1 MAFLR
6 SKQGREQL
14 STRGL
19 DEKDFVMTGMRYN
32 VVFLGSILVPTP
44 TGHGS
49 SRTENAVDKVYQ
61 EKYKAFGYGSR
72 KVGLEIS
79 VDEIKVIENIGNKV
93 TQTVA
98 KFETTQLTFCN
109 IDMKHDKAFV
119 FIVSDART
127 ESFRAYVFHCDSATR
142 AKELLSKLSEALQV
156 KANQIEAI
164 RLRSYSAP
172 AKNLTK
178 FRSQLEDKKNL
189 EEEATQIEDDWGEF
203 EGSVSKSTSSSNQ
216 NELLAE
222 NGRQR
227 SQTDLQSYNNLIL
240 TGLSKETF
248 DSPGNLLFEDN
259 SRLESSRNYGLKQTV
274 DDEDEFTSLAE
285 KRIRSFDDQAIAGT
299 GEALLLLNQPA
310 INQPAMAQGLVTQNP
325 SNILMHNAAAVQ
337 SNKKFENENLLQF

>member
-6 SKQGREQL
+6 SKHGREQL
-14 STRGL
+14 STKGL
-19 DEKDFVMTGMRYN
+19 DEKDFVMTGMQYN
-32 VVFLGSILVPTP
+32 VVFLGSMLVPTP

-49 SRTENAVDKVYQ
+49 SRTEIAVDKVYQ

-72 KVGLEIS
+72 KVALEIS
-79 VDEIKVIENIGNKV
+79 VDEIKVVENIGNKMK
-93 TQTVA
+93 QTVA
-98 KFETTQLTFCN
+98 KFEITQLTFCN
-109 IDMKHDKAFV
+109 LDMKHDKAFV

-127 ESFRAYVFHCDSATR
+127 ESYRAYVFHCDSATR
-142 AKELLSKLSEALQV
+142 AKQLLSKLNEALQV
-156 KANQIEAI
+156 KANQIEAV

-178 FRSQLEDKKNL
+178 FRSRLEDKKIV
-189 EEEATQIEDDWGEF
+189 EEEATNRQTDDDWGEF

-227 SQTDLQSYNNLIL
+227 SHTDLQSYNNLIL

-248 DSPGNLLFEDN
+248 DSPGNLLFENNSKEDN
-259 SRLESSRNYGLKQTV
+259 SGNHGLKQTV

-285 KRIRSFDDQAIAGT
+285 KRLRSFDDQAIGGT
-299 GEALLLLNQPA
+299 DEALLLLNQPA
-310 INQPAMAQGLVTQNP
+310 IVRESVTGNS
-325 SNILMHNAAAVQ
+325 SNILMHTTAVQ
-337 SNKKFENENLLQF
+337 NNKQFENENLLQF